1 MKIGSGIIWS
11 SIERFGYSGIVF
23 ILTIILARILKPTDF
38 GLIGTLSLFIGISQI
53 LIDSGL
59 GGALIRKKDIKETDF
74 NTVFTINLSIS
85 VILYILLFF
94 LAPYISDFYQ
104 NPELS
109 LVLRVLSLSLLFNA
123 ISLIGKV
130 RLLRNLEYKKIA
142 LISIISVI
150 SSGLL
155 SIVAAMYDLGYWAL
169 VIQTTCYY
177 FFLSILLYFFTPIQL
192 KFGYS
197 KASFKSLFG
206 FGGSLLISSLMQVL
220 VYEGLTSVISKKYS
234 LSITGY
240 YYQAKKLIDFPVS
253 ICRSIADAA
262 IFPILSRIDEKDEL
276 VDQAFYFL
284 SIIIILTFPLFTII
298 FFCSETIISVILG
311 NQWMESA
318 VYLRILCIGA
328 FFLVVEGVNR
338 NFIKSIGKSSVILR
352 AEIYKKLLDILLIA
366 VTFTYGLNMLLY
378 ALVLSNFIASLINM
392 VFFSL
397 LLKTSFFN
405 QIFYMIKFLFVNL
418 CCGFLSFYIISNYT
432 SLQNILQSF
441 YFLVLFIGQYFFVIK
456 FVFPTDYK
464 NILTLIQR

>member
-1 MKIGSGIIWS
+1 
-11 SIERFGYSGIVF
+11 
-23 ILTIILARILKPTDF
+23 
-38 GLIGTLSLFIGISQI
+38 
-53 LIDSGL
+53 
-59 GGALIRKKDIKETDF
+59 
-74 NTVFTINLSIS
+74 
-85 VILYILLFF
+85 
-94 LAPYISDFYQ
+94 
-104 NPELS
+104 
-109 LVLRVLSLSLLFNA
+109 
-123 ISLIGKV
+123 
-130 RLLRNLEYKKIA
+130 
-142 LISIISVI
+142 
-150 SSGLL
+150 
-155 SIVAAMYDLGYWAL
+155 
-169 VIQTTCYY
+169 
-177 FFLSILLYFFTPIQL
+177 
-192 KFGYS
+192 
-197 KASFKSLFG
+197 
-206 FGGSLLISSLMQVL
+206 MQVL